1 MTVKISSKYQ
11 VVIPEEARKSLDL
24 KPGTSVDVIVKGGIA
39 FLVPVKSL
47 SEIKKS
53 LKGKLSSVDV
63 KTVREKKR

>member
-39 FLVPVKSL
+39 FLVPVKPL
-47 SEIKKS
+47 SEIKKN
-53 LKGKLSSVDV
+53 LKGKLSQADV
-63 KTVREKKR
+63 KSVREKNR

>member
-39 FLVPVKSL
+39 FLVPVRPL
-47 SEIKKS
+47 SEIRKN
-53 LKGKLSSVDV
+53 LKGKLSSTDV
-63 KTVREKKR
+63 KSLREKNR